1 MAGCPDVIG
10 IDSVAVRCPAVV
22 KPDGQSDKT
31 IPSFQNYQMTFV
43 LGFAENSI
51 QLVPDGTLILHVII
65 ILVMVFV
72 LNATLYKP
80 INRILEAREKR
91 TRGRM
96 SEAQEIMTDVS
107 QKLANYERQLRQ
119 ARSEA
124 YALSE
129 QERTAAMQERQQKLN
144 EMRQQLAE
152 STAKEKQ
159 AIAEQAENA
168 RASLTDESRRI
179 ATEISSRVLHRS
191 VSG

>member
-1 MAGCPDVIG
+1 
-10 IDSVAVRCPAVV
+10 
-22 KPDGQSDKT
+22 
-31 IPSFQNYQMTFV
+31 MTFP

-119 ARSEA
+119 ARADA

-129 QERTAAMQERQQKLN
+129 QERTAAMQVRQQKLN
-144 EMRQQLAE
+144 EMRQQLSE
-152 STAKEKQ
+152 SIAKEKQ
-159 AIAEQAENA
+159 VIAEQATGA
-168 RASLTDESRRI
+168 RATLETDSRRI
-179 ATEISSRVLHRS
+179 ANEISSRVLGRN
-191 VSG
+191 V

>member
-1 MAGCPDVIG
+1 
-10 IDSVAVRCPAVV
+10 
-22 KPDGQSDKT
+22 
-31 IPSFQNYQMTFV
+31 MTFP

-107 QKLANYERQLRQ
+107 QKLANYERHLRQ
-119 ARSEA
+119 ARADA

-144 EMRQQLAE
+144 EMRQQLSE
-152 STAKEKQ
+152 SIAKEKQ
-159 AIAEQAENA
+159 VITEQAEGA
-168 RASLTDESRRI
+168 RATLEDESRRI
-179 ATEISSRVLHRS
+179 ASEISSRVLHRP

>member
-1 MAGCPDVIG
+1 
-10 IDSVAVRCPAVV
+10 
-22 KPDGQSDKT
+22 
-31 IPSFQNYQMTFV
+31 MTFL

-80 INRILEAREKR
+80 VNRILEAREKR

-119 ARSEA
+119 ARADA

-144 EMRQQLAE
+144 EMRAQLAD
-152 STAKEKQ
+152 SIAREKQ
-159 AIAEQAENA
+159 VIAEQAEGV
-168 RASLTDESRRI
+168 RASLDDESQRI
-179 ATEISSRVLHRS
+179 AGEISSRVLNRP